1 MKKLLDSMRDSLP
14 RYTLTQPST
23 GKVVT
28 YRPFTVR
35 EEKTLLIANQT
46 GSYEDFLSTLA
57 EIIDNCFDLD
67 MTCKK
72 LPIFDI
78 EYFFLK
84 LRSKSIGEIVEPTII
99 CPQTQEKIKISLNLD
114 TIEPVHSPDHTNK
127 ILVSPNIIVQM
138 NYPSLENA
146 IKRSSKKTDYYDL
159 VLECIQSIQ
168 TQKELIEANNASQ
181 EELEEF
187 INLLTSEQYKKLI
200 NFFKTC
206 PRLEKEIKYKTS
218 KNTETTLILK
228 GLRDFFQ

>member
-1 MKKLLDSMRDSLP
+1 MRDSLP

-67 MTCKK
+67 TTCKK

-84 LRSKSIGEIVEPTII
+84 LRSKSIGEIVETTIV

-114 TIEPVHSPDHTNK
+114 TIEPVHSSDHTNK
-127 ILVSPNIIVQM
+127 ILVSPNIIVHM

-168 TQKELIEANNASQ
+168 TQKELIEADNASQ